1 MYTVPSIYK
10 LLTSKTLYLLNMMLI
25 IGFIGALDTWYG
37 YRIWLVDELVFKII
51 LFTLQWW
58 LLSKVV
64 PLRLWLQVGILGTA
78 LMMALNN
85 NIVRPYIVHLIST
98 TFFPATKY
106 PFKPDEFYLIS
117 GLIYNTLIGI
127 GVGVG
132 QGLLLKQTAYSPRWW
147 IAMST
152 IAYALTT
159 FWWYYYRVLN

>member
-85 NIVRPYIVHLIST
+85 NIVRP
-98 TFFPATKY
+98 
-106 PFKPDEFYLIS
+106 
-117 GLIYNTLIGI
+117 
-127 GVGVG
+127 
-132 QGLLLKQTAYSPRWW
+132 
-147 IAMST
+147 
-152 IAYALTT
+152 
-159 FWWYYYRVLN
+159 